1 MKHEVKSG
9 QTDYSVLIFIPD
21 SASTDGSGKTGLVA
35 ADLTVS
41 GVRVE
46 TDNDVTVT
54 DYTASLNNLTL
65 LTDAHTDWGLKE
77 VSNTL
82 APGLYRLDI
91 ADAIF
96 AAGAWSAVVYV
107 MVTTSAAVASPM
119 EFVMVPELPIDGV
132 LLAPTTHTGAVIPTV
147 TTVNGLAAN
156 VITAAS
162 IATDAIGADEIAAG
176 AVTKIQ
182 AGLATPTNITAATG
196 VVLSGVTHTGAVI
209 PTVTT
214 LTGHTPQT
222 GDSYPIVSSATSGN
236 AALKTLIDA
245 VDDLVD
251 TEVAAIYTRLGAPA
265 GASIAADILT
275 KPTAAQIDTQLSGTH
290 GAGVWGSGGLS
301 AGDITAIGTSI
312 ASQLGDNPI
321 NIQSP
326 TTDDGRLDLVQGMDY
341 YTADG
346 REIEFTFIRD
356 YVPSSCKLTIAAGS
370 VVTVTSTDIS
380 ESSGSGSGRF
390 HVRFQ
395 LPRATG
401 DDLEAGPGS
410 FEVYSIV
417 SGREVAEIAEGVAT
431 IRRRLTAA
439 T

>member
-65 LTDAHTDWGLKE
+65 LTDAHADWGLKE
-77 VSNTL
+77 VSSTL

-119 EFVMVPELPIDGV
+119 EFVMVPQLPIDGV
-132 LLAPTTHTGAVIPTV
+132 LLAPTTHTSAVIPTV

-182 AGLATPTNITAATG
+182 TGLATPTNITAATG
-196 VVLSGVTHTGAVI
+196 IVLSGVTHTGAVI

-265 GASIAADILT
+265 GASIAADIAAVLAKWT
-275 KPTAAQIDTQLSGTH
+275 TAVTESYA
-290 GAGVWGSGGLS
+290 
-301 AGDITAIGTSI
+301 
-312 ASQLGDNPI
+312 
-321 NIQSP
+321 
-326 TTDDGRLDLVQGMDY
+326 
-341 YTADG
+341 ADG
-346 REIEFTFIRD
+346 SAPTPEQALMMILQSIHEFAISSTTRTVKKLDGVTTAMTFQLD
-356 YVPSSCKLTIAAGS
+356 DATAP
-370 VVTVTSTDIS
+370 TSTT
-380 ESSGSGSGRF
+380 
-390 HVRFQ
+390 
-395 LPRATG
+395 RAT
-401 DDLEAGPGS
+401 
-410 FEVYSIV
+410 
-417 SGREVAEIAEGVAT
+417 
-431 IRRRLTAA
+431 
-439 T
+439 